1 MSTISKNVHVNER
14 SKAAKKR
21 NNIIE
26 TSIEMKSTGI
36 KSGTCINFCLELHI
50 KNLAFRLVTIYE
62 SLCIKKYFQGVT
74 NQIG

>member
-1 MSTISKNVHVNER
+1 MSTISKNVHINER

-36 KSGTCINFCLELHI
+36 KSGICINFCLELHI
-50 KNLAFRLVTIYE
+50 KKPN
-62 SLCIKKYFQGVT
+62 FQVGDHL
-74 NQIG
+74 